1 MTSSLQNRN
10 VTIAGQRTSMRL
22 EPEMWDALAE
32 VCRREGLSLH
42 SVCSDVEQSR
52 ARGTV
57 TSAMRVFLLRYYR
70 QVQAPSNGPQAGGS
84 RGRRSGVSST
94 YRRAL
99 NGATKVAPSRRN

>member
-42 SVCSDVEQSR
+42 SVCSDVEQAR

-70 QVQAPSNGPQAGGS
+70 QIPGGAVAQGAGG
-84 RGRRSGVSST
+84 RGRRSGVSAT